1 MDSEHRLLI
10 YGATGAVGR
19 RLAEIAALHE
29 VTVVLAGRRRA
40 ELEALAAPLGAE
52 VRVAALDRVDTVVDG
67 ITVLASCVGPYTHF
81 GLPMLEAAI
90 SAGAHYL
97 DLTGEPR
104 YVATLLDRHDQ
115 PARRAGVTIVPSAG
129 LGFCSRLAA
138 KSAVAA
144 LRGPDTGITIGYLP
158 WGMRPSR
165 GTIQS
170 TIEIVTGRPRHQ
182 QRPAAFRDTRR
193 RPPHSAR
200 AWHAVP
206 IDRSAN
212 DVHDV
217 AAGQHRQFPA
227 DSGST
232 HTGMRAGRHR
242 VGRPIGICDARHPR
256 TRAPHGRTGSAR
268 RRVRDRGGRVRR
280 ACVGDCAGRRGRHVR
295 TDQPGCF
302 RGGPPVARRVWRTR
316 GPHVCGRRG
325 RPRRGGSATGRTPAS
340 APGPSDASDRP
351 HDNEP
356 I

>member
-29 VTVVLAGRRRA
+29 MTVVLAGRRRA

-52 VRVAALDRVDTVVDG
+52 VRVAALDRVDTVFDG
-67 ITVLASCVGPYTHF
+67 ITVVASCVGPYTHF
-81 GLPMLEAAI
+81 GLPVLEAAI

-104 YVATLLDRHDQ
+104 YVATLLDRYDQ

-129 LGFCSRLAA
+129 LGLCSGLAA

-144 LRGPDTGITIGYLP
+144 LRGPVTGITIGYLP

-170 TIEIVTGRPRHQ
+170 TIEIVTGGAPVIDKGLRRFVIPGGAHRT
-182 QRPAAFRDTRR
+182 PLGLGTR
-193 RPPHSAR
+193 
-200 AWHAVP
+200 
-206 IDRSAN
+206 
-212 DVHDV
+212 
-217 AAGQHRQFPA
+217 FPLTDPLTMSTA

-232 HTGMRAGRHR
+232 RIGMRAGRHR

-302 RGGPPVARRVWRTR
+302 RGRPPVARRVRRTR
-316 GPHVCGRRG
+316 GPHVRGRRG
-325 RPRRGGSATGRTPAS
+325 RPRRGGSATGRTVKRAL
-340 APGPSDASDRP
+340 AAAAEDRIAIATP
-351 HDNEP
+351 PTYGKHAMP
-356 I
+356 